1 MAIFRQNIQPVKS
14 SGGVKLRQ
22 DDLVIYQEQ
31 IDDIERTLRR
41 LIKDAQAKC
50 VLLVD
55 KDGHLIT
62 RQGFTQSLDTTALA
76 ALLAGSFASTQEIA
90 RLVGEP
96 EFSVLFHQGKKDHIH
111 ITLVGERSILAVIF
125 DDRTTIGMVRLYA
138 KEIAEDLNQI
148 LSSEKQEE
156 SQSKNEPGK
165 EVDTE
170 FSSTVETRL
179 DDIFSDKY

>member
-1 MAIFRQNIQPVKS
+1 MKQ
-14 SGGVKLRQ
+14 G
-22 DDLVIYQEQ
+22 DLVIYEEQ
-31 IDDIERTLRR
+31 IEKIDKALSR
-41 LIKDAQAKC
+41 LIRDAQAKC

-76 ALLAGSFASTQEIA
+76 ALLAGSFASTREIA

-111 ITLVGERSILAVIF
+111 ITLVGERTILAVIF

-138 KEIAEDLNQI
+138 KEASENLERIFSSANRQDHQSEGQEKTDLD
-148 LSSEKQEE
+148 S
-156 SQSKNEPGK
+156 
-165 EVDTE
+165 E
-170 FSSTVETRL
+170 FSTSLDSRL
-179 DDIFSDKY
+179 DDIFSEQSG